1 MTVVALLLAA
11 LLVATVVLLLRRSR
25 RVSPHERA
33 VREVLDAADALEDR
47 LRVARAE
54 IEAVA
59 GEQVPNP
66 VGDAMREMLR
76 QRLWLRDH
84 AADASLDQLR
94 SVRGSL
100 DAARGS
106 LEQQLARIDRAR
118 AGKP

>member
-1 MTVVALLLAA
+1 MKTTLLLLLLALIA
-11 LLVATVVLLLRRSR
+11 PLAWLAWR
-25 RVSPHERA
+25 
-33 VREVLDAADALEDR
+33 R
-47 LRVARAE
+47 LR
-54 IEAVA
+54 
-59 GEQVPNP
+59 G
-66 VGDAMREMLR
+66 
-76 QRLWLRDH
+76 H